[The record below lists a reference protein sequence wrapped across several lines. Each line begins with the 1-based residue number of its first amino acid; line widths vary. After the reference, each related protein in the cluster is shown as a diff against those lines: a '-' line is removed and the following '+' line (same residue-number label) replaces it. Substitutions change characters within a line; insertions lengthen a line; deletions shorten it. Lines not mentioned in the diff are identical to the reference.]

1 VYSPCNFKEKVK
13 LWEEL
18 INVKL
23 GVACS
28 QWCIL
33 GDFNAVRKTSE
44 RRGLNPSGNTTLRE
58 MQCFNNFIETME
70 LLDVQL
76 IGGKYTWYKENGM
89 AKSII
94 DRVLVST
101 EWLVHWPDS
110 KQYIKGRQMLDHCAL
125 LLKPVTI
132 DWGPKTFKTL
142 DIWKSD
148 PAFKKVV
155 KQSWETY
162 IGKGNPMI
170 SLKEKL
176 KKLKF
181 DLKSW
186 NRDVFGFISLKKQNL
201 LLELA
206 ELDMKDYESNLGD
219 DDKVSRMKLLRKLK
233 LLLHKESALLNQK
246 TRLKW
251 IEEGDTNSK
260 YFHSRIRWRRVTNEL
275 KGADVNGTWC
285 EDLTKV
291 REEVRQVFQTRF
303 SAPKALRIHLQNIEF
318 QTISVDD
325 NMLLTKE
332 ISDNEIK
339 RR

>member
-1 VYSPCNFKEKVK
+1 
-13 LWEEL
+13 
-18 INVKL
+18 
-23 GVACS
+23 
-28 QWCIL
+28 
-33 GDFNAVRKTSE
+33 
-44 RRGLNPSGNTTLRE
+44 
-58 MQCFNNFIETME
+58 ME

-285 EDLTKV
+285 EDPTK
-291 REEVRQVFQTRF
+291 RM
-303 SAPKALRIHLQNIEF
+303 EF
-318 QTISVDD
+318 CDRWIGWIKECLGSSSVSILV
-325 NMLLTKE
+325 NGSPTKE
-332 ISDNEIK
+332 FIPTRGLRHMAPFLFLIVTKGLAGLMRQAVKKDMYSGIK
-339 RR
+339 VCANGVNVGLL